1 MELIDTGKCI
11 VCKVFFLTI
20 TVLFLSS
27 CESNTHKTA
36 LDSDATADQTE
47 NDPVIIPDDDSVAD
61 TDVDAY
67 DDAPITDKRAHD
79 VDLPDNC
86 NTYNIGRNCLAP
98 DECGACLICV
108 KAKCQIGCLRD
119 DDCAAYPGT
128 LCNRK
133 LARCLNVVA
142 SDGAC
147 NETNCPDGCCY
158 AEKGFRELRCL
169 QSPELTKCSV
179 CDQGEVNM
187 GEGYCVPAACS
198 TTDTKCQDYNTYTG
212 KTPACYECKGNELIC
227 YEDCNNPGCDCGT
240 TLMPV
245 NLRKCVAAGETCT
258 KNDECCSNQPCIQG
272 FCY

>member
-11 VCKVFFLTI
+11 VCRAFFLTI
-20 TVLFLSS
+20 TILFLSS

-36 LDSDATADQTE
+36 LDSDATTDQTE
-47 NDPVIIPDDDSVAD
+47 NDPVIMPDDDSVAD
-61 TDVDAY
+61 TDVDAD
-67 DDAPITDKRAHD
+67 DDAPITDNSAPD
-79 VDLPDNC
+79 IDLPDNC
-86 NTYNIGRNCLAP
+86 EIFNIGRNCLYP

-108 KAKCQIGCLRD
+108 KAKCQIGCLSD

-147 NETNCPDGCCY
+147 NETNCPSGCCY
-158 AEKGFRELRCL
+158 ADEGFRSLKCL
-169 QSPELTKCSV
+169 KDVSLQTCGICK
-179 CDQGEVNM
+179 QGEIYM
-187 GEGYCVPAACS
+187 DGKQCVPAACS
-198 TTDTKCQDYNTYTG
+198 TGDTKCHDYNDYDIFVDCYDC
-212 KTPACYECKGNELIC
+212 KTTELIC
-227 YEDCNNPGCDCGT
+227 YKNCNICDCGT
-240 TLMPV
+240 NRMPV

-258 KNDECCSNQPCIQG
+258 TNNECCSGQPCIQG